1 MHLDNKRLQ
10 SIQQLKALINKK
22 IANTDDDYDKK
33 CFKEKYDLL
42 CKEEKRILNEL
53 NNITHIRP
61 IKSIGFPQK
70 ITS

>member
-22 IANTDDDYDKK
+22 ISNSDDDYDKK

-53 NNITHIRP
+53 NELY
-61 IKSIGFPQK
+61 
-70 ITS
+70 